1 MPLASSGTVNLTT
14 VRDYYGSTSN
24 NLTALVKGGSFVPN
38 PTAYNNGTQTTNAA
52 NANANVPTSSELSGD
67 PIKLTDF
74 RGGRK
79 LVTNAAVTVD
89 ASGITQSGD
98 NGDRQWVGVKTN
110 SDYWYRSGY
119 NVNYASVA
127 GVANE
132 AQLLFVNR
140 WSVAGNTCSFS
151 IPFTV
156 NVAGEY
162 YLYAVVSGPGGAGA
176 TLNFTGSGVSSG
188 GVTNQAIGHDQY
200 HELTPV
206 LSANT
211 TVTVSMTSGTSG
223 GAGDNISIHFR
234 TNCNADTSNI
244 GSNAGNNYS
253 LM

>member
-1 MPLASSGTVNLTT
+1 MPLASSGSVNLTT
-14 VRDYYGSTSN
+14 VRDYYGSSSN
-24 NLTALVKGGSFVPN
+24 NLTALYKGGSFVPN
-38 PTAYNNGTQTTNAA
+38 PTSYNSGTQTTNAA
-52 NANANVPTSSELSGD
+52 NANANVPTSGSIS
-67 PIKLTDF
+67 LTDF

-79 LVTNAAVTVD
+79 LVTNATVTVD

-119 NVNYASVA
+119 NVNYASIA

-140 WSVAGNTCSFS
+140 WSLAGNTCSFS

-188 GVTNQAIGHDQY
+188 GVTNQSMGSGTTQV
-200 HELTPV
+200 LTPV
-206 LSANT
+206 LTANT

-244 GSNAGNNYS
+244 GGNAGNNYS